1 MCLSRIL
8 RQVVCQEDVDED
20 REAHRRPL
28 QRRPSPLGLLVKEAS
43 ESGFTPLQ
51 PIGLPNLSPS
61 LGKLGWREG
70 TCLYHSLFLDRKCV
84 MEWEE
89 PHDSTLYCLQTD
101 GNHLLATG
109 SSYYGVVRLWD
120 RRQRAC
126 LNVSVPTS
134 TCLCCV
140 KTRCGL
146 HWRPVIG
153 QGCSYG
159 TSPCFTGSGSPE
171 LGVPHFP
178 IETLFS
184 FLCPPS
190 QAFPLTSTPLSSPVY
205 CLRLT
210 TRHLYAALS
219 YNLHILD
226 FENP

>member
-1 MCLSRIL
+1 MAWETEKGRPFSEPQQVSRNKTSLAFSLRPCDACVCLSQIL

-28 QRRPSPLGLLVKEAS
+28 QRRLSPLGLLVKEAS
-43 ESGFTPLQ
+43 ESGFTLLQ

-146 HWRPVIG
+146 HWRPVTG
-153 QGCSYG
+153 QRCSYG
-159 TSPCFTGSGSPE
+159 TCPCFTGSGSPE
-171 LGVPHFP
+171 SGYP
-178 IETLFS
+178 FS
-184 FLCPPS
+184 QMRHSSHSSAPPPRPS
-190 QAFPLTSTPLSSPVY
+190 
-205 CLRLT
+205 
-210 TRHLYAALS
+210 H
-219 YNLHILD
+219 
-226 FENP
+226 